1 MSVSIE
7 FQWDFK
13 RIWSGNRVVEEDVA
27 MDDGLKFVFNVKSN
41 GDFVVKRDERNYVS
55 HVANF

>member
-13 RIWSGNRVVEEDVA
+13 RIWNGNRVVEEDVA

>member
-13 RIWSGNRVVEEDVA
+13 RIWNGNRIVGEDVA
-27 MDDGLKFVFNVKSN
+27 VVDGFPFVFNVKSN

-55 HVANF
+55 RVANF